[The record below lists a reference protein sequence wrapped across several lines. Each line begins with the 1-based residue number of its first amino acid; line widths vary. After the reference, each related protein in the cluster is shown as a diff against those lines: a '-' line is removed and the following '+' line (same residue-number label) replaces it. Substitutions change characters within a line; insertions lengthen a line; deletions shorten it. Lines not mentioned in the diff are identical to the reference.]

1 MTAGLHAGGAAVA
14 ATGVDVLMPMHL
26 RVAADGRVLH
36 AGPTLQRIA
45 GARQVVGC
53 ALFDL
58 VAFRRPRGIADMDD
72 LRRCVGRALVL
83 HWRGPCQTQFKGV
96 AVPADGD
103 DNGEG
108 ALLLNLSFGIA
119 LVDAIRDHDLKAG
132 DFAPTDLAV
141 EMLYVLEA
149 KATILDEW
157 RKLNGRL
164 HSARIAAERQAYSDT
179 LTGLGNRRAMD
190 QVLGRLVTDGQ
201 AFGLVHLDL
210 DFFKAVNDTLGHAAG
225 DHVLKVAA
233 QAMSDVTRAEDTLVR
248 AGGDEFLLILPGQVD
263 GTRLRELS
271 ERLIA
276 RLEQPIPFGEET
288 CRISGSAGIA
298 VSHGGDMTVPV
309 ILARADEAL
318 YAAKAA
324 GRGCAMVY
332 TESASAP
339 AVPETVAR
347 AISGRDAT
355 EGP

>member
-1 MTAGLHAGGAAVA
+1 MTRAAGVTDAAGF
-14 ATGVDVLMPMHL
+14 DVLMPMHL
-26 RVAADGRVLH
+26 RVGADGRVIH
-36 AGPTLQRIA
+36 AGPTLRRIA
-45 GARQVVGC
+45 GDRPVAGR
-53 ALFDL
+53 ALFD
-58 VAFRRPRGIADMDD
+58 VVEFRRPRGIADMAG
-72 LRRCVGRALVL
+72 LWRRAGQPLVL
-83 HWRGPCQTQFKGV
+83 HWRGPCRTQFKGV
-96 AVPADGD
+96 AVPADR
-103 DNGEG
+103 EG
-108 ALLLNLSFGIA
+108 GLILNLSFGIA

-164 HSARIAAERQAYSDT
+164 HSARLAAEAQAYTDT

-190 QVLGRLVTDGQ
+190 HVLERLVADGQ

-225 DHVLKVAA
+225 DHVLQVAA

-263 GTRLRELS
+263 GARLRDLS

-276 RLEQPIPFGEET
+276 RLQQPIPFAGEM

-324 GRGCAMVY
+324 GRGRAVVY
-332 TESASAP
+332 GDRRVAP
-339 AVPETVAR
+339 AMAGAAGQALPRPDPAGTA
-347 AISGRDAT
+347 
-355 EGP
+355 

>member
-1 MTAGLHAGGAAVA
+1 MTPAHGDSGRAGL
-14 ATGVDVLMPMHL
+14 DLLMPMHL
-26 RVAADGRVLH
+26 HVAADGRVVH

-45 GARQVVGC
+45 GDRPIAGC

-58 VAFRRPRGIADMDD
+58 VEFRRPRGVADMDS
-72 LRRCVGRALVL
+72 LRRCAGRALVL
-83 HWRGPCQTQFKGV
+83 HWRGPCRTQFKGV
-96 AVPADGD
+96 AVPAAGQGDSDG
-103 DNGEG
+103 G
-108 ALLLNLSFGIA
+108 LLVNLSFGIA

-164 HSARIAAERQAYSDT
+164 HSARIAAEQQAYTDT

-190 QVLGRLVTDGQ
+190 HVLGGLVADGQ

-225 DHVLKVAA
+225 DHVLRVAA
-233 QAMSDVTRAEDTLVR
+233 QAMADVTRAEDTLVR

-276 RLEQPIPFGEET
+276 RLEQPIPFEGET

-324 GRGCAMVY
+324 GRGR
-332 TESASAP
+332 
-339 AVPETVAR
+339 AVEYGALHAAR
-347 AISGRDAT
+347 AVAEAAVSGTPAP
-355 EGP
+355 GAAGAA

>member
-1 MTAGLHAGGAAVA
+1 MTAALHARGTAAA
-14 ATGVDVLMPMHL
+14 AAGFDVLMPMHL
-26 RVAADGRVLH
+26 RVAADGCVVH
-36 AGPTLQRIA
+36 AGPTVQRIA
-45 GARQVVGC
+45 GDRPLVGA

-58 VAFRRPRGIADMDD
+58 VTFRRPRGIADMDG
-72 LRRCVGRALVL
+72 LRRCAGRALGL
-83 HWRGPCQTQFKGV
+83 QWRGPCQTQFKGV
-96 AVPADGD
+96 AVPAEEGSD
-103 DNGEG
+103 G
-108 ALLLNLSFGIA
+108 ALVLNLSFGIA

-164 HSARIAAERQAYSDT
+164 HSARVAAERQAFTDT

-190 QVLGRLVTDGQ
+190 HVLGRLVADGQ

-263 GTRLRELS
+263 GGRLRELS

-276 RLEQPIPFGEET
+276 RLEQPIPFADQT

-298 VSHGGDMTVPV
+298 VSHGGDMTVPL

-324 GRGCAMVY
+324 GRGRAMVY
-332 TESASAP
+332 SDAATDPDMAAK
-339 AVPETVAR
+339 AATATG
-347 AISGRDAT
+347 SGKIAER
-355 EGP
+355 P

>member
-1 MTAGLHAGGAAVA
+1 MKGPDAETGTTGL
-14 ATGVDVLMPMHL
+14 DVLMPMHL
-26 RVAADGRVLH
+26 RVEGDGRVIH
-36 AGPTLQRIA
+36 AGPTLRRIA
-45 GARQVVGC
+45 GEQRVVGR

-58 VAFRRPRGIADMDD
+58 VEFRRPRGITDMGA
-72 LRRCVGRALVL
+72 LRRDAGQALVL
-83 HWRGPCQTQFKGV
+83 HWRGPCRTQFKGV
-96 AVPADGD
+96 AVPDAGDG
-103 DNGEG
+103 G
-108 ALLLNLSFGIA
+108 LLVNLSFGIA

-164 HSARIAAERQAYSDT
+164 HSARIAAEQQAFTDT

-190 QVLGRLVTDGQ
+190 HVLGRLVADGQ

-263 GTRLRELS
+263 GAPLRELS

-276 RLEQPIPFGEET
+276 RLQQPIPFEDKT

-298 VSHGGDMTVPV
+298 VSHGGDTTVPS
-309 ILARADEAL
+309 ILARADRAL

-324 GRGCAMVY
+324 GRGRAVIY
-332 TESASAP
+332 ADTQQAP
-339 AVPETVAR
+339 VA
-347 AISGRDAT
+347 AEIDTKKFTGDAAGT
-355 EGP
+355 A